1 MKLEQ
6 KAILDAINI
15 VVRNRFKEL
24 CFNYY
29 IDGLIVGVNS
39 DGTYN
44 VKSSNNIF
52 NNIRARTGLNLQE
65 GDAVQVMIKNGEFTN
80 KFIDDKL

>member
-52 NNIRARTGLNLQE
+52 NNIRARTGLTLQE